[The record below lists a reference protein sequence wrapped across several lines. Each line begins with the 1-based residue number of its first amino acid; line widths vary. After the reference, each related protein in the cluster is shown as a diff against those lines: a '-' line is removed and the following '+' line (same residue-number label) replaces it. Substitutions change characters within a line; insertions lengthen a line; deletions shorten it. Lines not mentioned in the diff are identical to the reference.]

1 MEMYNNHNLKG
12 INIKMDYEEI
22 PHEDYLEMFDK
33 ILEDFKDFFEEPIIY
48 QDRNYNITSKV
59 NKDEINVK
67 LEPCAIFKKEDK
79 IQLLFKNETILFD
92 FNGVYYNN
100 YEESLNPCLD
110 KIITILNKYN
120 INTLFS
126 INLRYVNEINDYDNE
141 KIIKDEYDNVKKENN
156 LIQSINTKI
165 YKENQ
170 VDIIVN
176 FGLVNSNEDI
186 FNFIIDIQG
195 ILDNKIEVS
204 DLKENIVVIHKK
216 IEYYFNEIISKEF
229 KERMR

>member
-1 MEMYNNHNLKG
+1 MYNNHNLKG